1 MGGMFFRGE
10 SGSLKDLVQMAVLR
24 GSFPTTNQLDSFW
37 GVLIIVLLEISRLIV
52 FVHVS
57 YFVATVMCL
66 LVYLHSYVSLFV
78 DHIRL
83 IMRYSIR
90 VGVTM
95 WWKSLFAKNGV
106 TFLWT
111 TVTYNNKC
119 TVFTNAVGAS
129 SITLTLSRCDTIRY
143 LRALKSWRESQLNI
157 THGTKREKIR
167 KN

>member
-24 GSFPTTNQLDSFW
+24 GSFSTTNQLDSFW

-57 YFVATVMCL
+57 YFVATFMCL

-106 TFLWT
+106 TFL
-111 TVTYNNKC
+111 
-119 TVFTNAVGAS
+119 
-129 SITLTLSRCDTIRY
+129 
-143 LRALKSWRESQLNI
+143 
-157 THGTKREKIR
+157 
-167 KN
+167 